1 LFRYTVILILVIG
14 LASISLLSTG
24 CGSRGSNDIEVVLE
38 STQDQAKSKDGLDP
52 LTRGKIRRQILDD
65 TEEIVAFWL
74 KGDMRSLEQG
84 FTKELF
90 TKYESRVADLH
101 NEGQEKIRIHENQDF
116 EVTELS
122 KNAATVKYI
131 FDDKSYF
138 ISKSTGKKVKALD
151 KPKTEIDISV
161 EKSGKRWKVKAMFGS
176 SDGTL

>member
-1 LFRYTVILILVIG
+1 MFKYIVTLILVIG
-14 LASISLLSTG
+14 LASISLFSAG
-24 CGSRGSNDIEVVLE
+24 CAPRGSNDLEVVLE
-38 STQDQAKSKDGLDP
+38 PAQDQAKSKDGLDP

-65 TEEIVAFWL
+65 TEEVVAFWL
-74 KGDMRSLEQG
+74 KGDMKSLEKG

-90 TKYESRVADLH
+90 TKYKSRIDDLH
-101 NEGQEKIRIHENQDF
+101 KEGQEKIRIHENQDF

-122 KNAATVKYI
+122 ESAATVKYV

-151 KPKTEIDISV
+151 KPKSEMDISLK
-161 EKSGKRWKVKAMFGS
+161 KSGKRWKVKAMFGS